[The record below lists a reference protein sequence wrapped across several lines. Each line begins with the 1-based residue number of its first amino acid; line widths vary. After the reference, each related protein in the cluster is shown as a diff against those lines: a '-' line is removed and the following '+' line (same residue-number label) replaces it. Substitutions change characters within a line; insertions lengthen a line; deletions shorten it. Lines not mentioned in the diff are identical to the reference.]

1 MTQELKDLIQAIKN
15 DIQKDIESDVEVC
28 YTPESVLEIVKLL
41 EKMIEN
47 ETV

>member
-1 MTQELKDLIQAIKN
+1 MTQELKTLIQAIKN

-28 YTPESVLEIVKLL
+28 YTPESVLEMIVNL